1 MSSSAPL
8 NYDNLLPGTVV
19 FENYRVLRTVGKGAT
34 SVVYACCL
42 SDEYELVAALKV
54 LSRKAQ
60 ADEKIAAR
68 FRNEINV
75 LKLIRHPNVVQ
86 YVEFLRNGL
95 AEAFSMELVEGGS
108 LHDLI
113 FSKGLFDVAEC
124 IRILSQICLGLQAIH
139 DAGVIHRDLKPK
151 NILMTL
157 RHDIKISDF
166 STAICPAL
174 GPLPYDVGRV
184 GTYEYMS
191 PEVLAKGI
199 ADVRSDIFALGVIGY
214 QMITGE
220 LPFKTEKF
228 ASHRDPTR
236 KGTPKPPHRL
246 RAQCPRAL
254 SRLLMCAL
262 DAKPARRPQSA
273 AQMHREL
280 QSLSF
285 ARTRK
290 LTQSLFGFLR
300 KKN

>member
-191 PEVLAKGI
+191 PEV
-199 ADVRSDIFALGVIGY
+199 
-214 QMITGE
+214 
-220 LPFKTEKF
+220 
-228 ASHRDPTR
+228 
-236 KGTPKPPHRL
+236 
-246 RAQCPRAL
+246 
-254 SRLLMCAL
+254 
-262 DAKPARRPQSA
+262 
-273 AQMHREL
+273 
-280 QSLSF
+280 
-285 ARTRK
+285 
-290 LTQSLFGFLR
+290 
-300 KKN
+300 